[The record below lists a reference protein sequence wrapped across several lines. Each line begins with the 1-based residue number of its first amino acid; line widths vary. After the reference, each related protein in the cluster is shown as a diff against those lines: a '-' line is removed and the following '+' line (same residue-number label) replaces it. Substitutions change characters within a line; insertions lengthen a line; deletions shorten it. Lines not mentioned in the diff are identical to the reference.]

1 MPALADAP
9 QKVCFQRGLAATVG
23 KSGFSDV
30 TLITGGTEALGHG
43 IFVDEGS
50 VESLMGL
57 LMGKSLPGY
66 LTHEGAMF
74 GDRLGKEIGIFSGF
88 YRDGLKLKAKTFRF
102 LNAFIKN
109 DVETYEKLMELA
121 AELPEQFGLSVVFS
135 GRLVWDMGEDGEVDA
150 DGPMPEG
157 ALRGMPS
164 IRFSSVESAD
174 FVKAPAANPGG
185 LFAKPA
191 LEGDL
196 MIGDKALIDLGDLT
210 KRLAGVDE
218 SPLGMKD
225 KNLSDS
231 ETVTASINGQTVTA
245 TLNAADL
252 VNADSVIAAAGS
264 VNAVFTQDSF
274 AAVRSE
280 LAAVKEQLAARDAE
294 FAKAKADHAAELA
307 AKDAKIAEI
316 EVFDMRKAGVR
327 AEAAPAANVTAAKT
341 FATHDE
347 KWAHYGELQKT
358 DALLA
363 QAFYDKEL
371 KFTRR

>member
-1 MPALADAP
+1 MPAIADAP

-30 TLITGGTEALGHG
+30 TLITGGSEALGHG

-135 GRLVWDMGEDGEVDA
+135 GRLVWDMGEAGEVDA

-185 LFAKPA
+185 LFAKP
-191 LEGDL
+191 
-196 MIGDKALIDLGDLT
+196 
-210 KRLAGVDE
+210 VDGATN
-218 SPLGMKD
+218 GM
-225 KNLSDS
+225 S
-231 ETVTASINGQTVTA
+231 ETNAANSTTVT
-245 TLNAADL
+245 LSADASAEIVAGL
-252 VNADSVIAAAGS
+252 TAKIAEKDAEI
-264 VNAVFTQDSF
+264 TTF

-363 QAFYDKEL
+363 QAFYEKEL
-371 KFTRR
+371 KFFTRR